1 MRFKIILFLLFLYI
15 LVNKIESY
23 DNQND
28 LFIFINLNEKIRR
41 DNVKEKKIRLRKDS
55 SKYIYNHL
63 FNLNKITNDNISLK
77 EHLNKIEFVKD
88 NELDKLIIDKINSY
102 YNLDLNL
109 DMKMNN
115 YFNIIKNK
123 KLKELNYYFK
133 NDNLIDKVI
142 LNLILNE
149 NNDNQFDVYLINKLI
164 ELNLIRYEISEINK
178 LLYDIN
184 FKLVNYINMK
194 FNKEYSNVII
204 LNLNKIRN
212 LVFIGE
218 INI

>member
-23 DNQND
+23 DDQND

-77 EHLNKIEFVKD
+77 EYLNKIEFVKE

-149 NNDNQFDVYLINKLI
+149 NNDNQFDVYLVNKLI

-194 FNKEYSNVII
+194 FNKGYSNVII

>member
-41 DNVKEKKIRLRKDS
+41 DNVKEKKIRLRKES

-164 ELNLIRYEISEINK
+164 ELNLIKYEISEINK

-194 FNKEYSNVII
+194 FNKGYSNVII

>member
-41 DNVKEKKIRLRKDS
+41 DNVKEKKIRLRKES

-77 EHLNKIEFVKD
+77 EYLNRIEFVKD

-142 LNLILNE
+142 LNLILND

>member
-41 DNVKEKKIRLRKDS
+41 DNVKEKKIRLRKES

-77 EHLNKIEFVKD
+77 EYLNRIEFVKD

>member
-41 DNVKEKKIRLRKDS
+41 DNVKERKIRLRKES

-77 EHLNKIEFVKD
+77 EHLDKIEFVKD

-164 ELNLIRYEISEINK
+164 ELNLIKYEISEINK

>member
-41 DNVKEKKIRLRKDS
+41 DNVKEKKIRLRKES

-63 FNLNKITNDNISLK
+63 FNLNKITNDDISLK
-77 EHLNKIEFVKD
+77 EYLNRIEFVKD

>member
-41 DNVKEKKIRLRKDS
+41 DNVKEKKIRLRKES

-63 FNLNKITNDNISLK
+63 FNLNKITNDDISLK
-77 EHLNKIEFVKD
+77 EYLNRIEFVKD

-115 YFNIIKNK
+115 YFNVIKNK

>member
-41 DNVKEKKIRLRKDS
+41 DNVKERKIRLRKES

-149 NNDNQFDVYLINKLI
+149 NNNNQFDVYLINKLI
-164 ELNLIRYEISEINK
+164 ELNLIKYEISEINK

-194 FNKEYSNVII
+194 FNKGYSNVII

>member
-77 EHLNKIEFVKD
+77 EHLNKIEFEKI

-164 ELNLIRYEISEINK
+164 ELN
-178 LLYDIN
+178 
-184 FKLVNYINMK
+184 FKV
-194 FNKEYSNVII
+194 
-204 LNLNKIRN
+204 
-212 LVFIGE
+212 
-218 INI
+218 

>member
-41 DNVKEKKIRLRKDS
+41 DNVKERKIRLRKES

-149 NNDNQFDVYLINKLI
+149 NNNNQFDVYLINKLI
-164 ELNLIRYEISEINK
+164 ELNLIKYEISEINK